1 MSLEFLSQVRV
12 LDPVA
17 GSDRI
22 CDVILNQGNI
32 QEINTHLE
40 KPEDAEVINLEGAVL
55 GPGLVDLY
63 SRSGEPGHEDRETLG
78 DLLQGA
84 IRGGFAQVNL
94 LPNTLPA
101 LDNPG
106 QINWMR
112 EKVNAISV
120 QIPQVNFWGALTIE
134 VAGKQ
139 LCEFAELREQVIGF
153 SDGKPIATP
162 LMLRRILEYLQT
174 LGKPLMLW
182 PCDPEL
188 TGKGS
193 IRDGVNA
200 LKYGLPGIPGSSET
214 VPLAMILELLR
225 EIPTP
230 AHVMRISTARSAS
243 MIASAK
249 TEGLP
254 ITASVPW
261 QHLLLDT
268 VALKDYD
275 PRLRLT
281 VPLGN
286 PDDRKALVQGIKSG
300 VIDAIA
306 VDHSAYTYEEK
317 TVAFSEAPM
326 GAIGYELALSALWT
340 GLVSTGELG
349 AIELWRSLSQ
359 NPAQCLNQASESLQ
373 PGSNQSLALFDP
385 HQTWSVNAETLVSGS
400 IHNTHLFGQTMQGKV
415 VKVWNTTPI
424 L

>member
-22 CDVILNQGNI
+22 CDVILDQGKLQAIAPN
-32 QEINTHLE
+32 LS
-40 KPEDAEVINLEGAVL
+40 KPDGAEVLEIEGAIL

-63 SRSGEPGHEDRETLG
+63 SRSGELGHEERETLAT
-78 DLLQGA
+78 LLQGA
-84 IRGGFAQVNL
+84 IAGGFAQVNL

-106 QINWMR
+106 QVNWMS
-112 EKVNAISV
+112 EKIQQFKM
-120 QIPQVNFWGALTIE
+120 QIPQVNFWGALTLE
-134 VAGKQ
+134 TAGKQ
-139 LCEFAELREQVIGF
+139 LCEFAELKEQVIGF
-153 SDGKPIATP
+153 SDGKPIAQP
-162 LMLRRILEYLQT
+162 LMLRRTLEYLQT

-200 LKYGLPGIPGSSET
+200 LKYGLPGIPESAET

-230 AHVMRISTARSAS
+230 IHIMRISTARSIA
-243 MIASAK
+243 MIAEAK
-249 TEGLP
+249 AAGLP
-254 ITASVPW
+254 ITASVTW
-261 QHLLLDT
+261 HHLLLET
-268 VALKDYD
+268 TALKDYD
-275 PRLRLT
+275 PRLRLAA
-281 VPLGN
+281 PLGN
-286 PDDRKALVQGIKSG
+286 PADRTALIQGIKSG

-326 GAIGYELALSALWT
+326 GAIGYPIAFSALWT
-340 GLVSTGELG
+340 GLVETGALTP
-349 AIELWRSLSQ
+349 IELWRSLSQ
-359 NPAQCLNQASESLQ
+359 NPAQCLSQTPKSLQ
-373 PGSNQSLALFDP
+373 PGTHQSLTLFNPNQS
-385 HQTWSVNAETLVSGS
+385 WGVNAETIAGNNS
-400 IHNTHLFGQTMQGKV
+400 HNTYLFDQTLQGKV
-415 VKVWNTTPI
+415 VKVWVP
-424 L
+424 

>member
-22 CDVILNQGNI
+22 CDVILNQGKI
-32 QEINTHLE
+32 QAIAPSLS
-40 KPEDAEVINLEGAVL
+40 KPDSAEVLKIEGAVL

-63 SRSGEPGHEDRETLG
+63 SRSGEPGHEDRETLTA
-78 DLLQGA
+78 LLQGA
-84 IRGGFAQVNL
+84 IAGGFTQVNL

-106 QINWMR
+106 QVNWMR
-112 EKVNAISV
+112 EKVNAIATTS
-120 QIPQVNFWGALTIE
+120 QIPQVNFWGALTME

-139 LCEFAELREQVIGF
+139 LCEFAELKDQVIGF
-153 SDGKPIATP
+153 SDSKPIATP
-162 LMLRRILEYLQT
+162 LMLRRTLEYLQT
-174 LGKPLMLW
+174 FGKPLMLW

-200 LKYGLPGIPGSSET
+200 LKYGLPGIPGSAET

-225 EIPTP
+225 EIPTSI
-230 AHVMRISTARSAS
+230 HVMRISTARSVS

-249 TEGLP
+249 AEGLP

-261 QHLLLDT
+261 HHLLLDT
-268 VALKDYD
+268 TALKDYD

-286 PDDRKALVQGIKSG
+286 PADRKALVQGIKSG

-326 GAIGYELALSALWT
+326 GAIGYELALSALWS
-340 GLVSTGELG
+340 GLVETGELS

-359 NPAQCLNQASESLQ
+359 NPTQCLNQSPESLKT
-373 PGSNQSLALFDP
+373 GSNQSLVLFNP
-385 HQTWSVNAETLVSGS
+385 NQSWSVNAETS
-400 IHNTHLFGQTMQGKV
+400 IGNNRHNTHLFGQTMQGKV
-415 VKVWNTTPI
+415 VKIIPGD
-424 L
+424 